1 MNLVRSLTL
10 CILLFVLPVRLALGQ
25 EVPIPPLTGPVIDHV
40 GVLSPQAREEL
51 ERELWALKREKGS
64 EVVVLIVPSTKPEE
78 IEQFSIR
85 VVDTWKIGR
94 KGIDDGAL
102 LLVAVNDRRV
112 RIEVGRGLEG
122 DVPDVKAFRII
133 DEIIVPRFRRGD
145 IPGGV
150 VAGAGALV
158 RLIRG
163 IDLPAPKAGGDDTN
177 GLYLFVTMV
186 GYMIGALLEG
196 ILGLLVGAGIGGL
209 VAFVLGYLLLSTISG
224 LGLGILVAVLV
235 LLLGGLRPAMRGGGY
250 GGSSRYGRSNG
261 RLNSGG
267 SYGGGSF
274 GGGSFGSG
282 GSFSG
287 GGSSG
292 RW

>member
-1 MNLVRSLTL
+1 MGLVRSLTL
-10 CILLFVLPVRLALGQ
+10 CLLLLVLPARIGLAQ
-25 EVPIPPLTGPVIDHV
+25 EVPIPPLTGPVIDQV
-40 GVLSPQAREEL
+40 GVLPPQSRVEL
-51 ERELWALKREKGS
+51 ERKLWALKRDKGS
-64 EVVVLIVPSTKPEE
+64 EVVVLIVSSTKPEE

-122 DVPDVKAFRII
+122 DIPDVKAFRII
-133 DEIIVPRFRRGD
+133 DEVIVPRFRQGD
-145 IPGGV
+145 LPGGI
-150 VAGAGALV
+150 VAGVGAV
-158 RLIRG
+158 VGLIRG
-163 IDLPAPKAGGDDTN
+163 IDLPAPKPGGDDTN
-177 GLYLFVTMV
+177 GLYLFVTVV
-186 GYMIGALLEG
+186 GYIIGAFLEG
-196 ILGLLVGAGIGGL
+196 VLGLLIGAGIGGF
-209 VAFVLGYLLLSTISG
+209 VAFVLGYLLLSAVSG
-224 LGLGILVAVLV
+224 VGLGILVAVLV
-235 LLLGGLRPAMRGGGY
+235 LLLGGVRPSMRGGGY
-250 GGSSRYGRSNG
+250 GGRSRYGSWSDG
-261 RLNSGG
+261 WSSGG

>member
-1 MNLVRSLTL
+1 MGLVRSLIL
-10 CILLFVLPVRLALGQ
+10 CIFLLVLPVRLTLGQ
-25 EVPIPPLTGPVIDHV
+25 EVPIPSLTGPVIDRV
-40 GVLSPQAREEL
+40 GVLPPPDREQL

-64 EVVVLIVPSTKPEE
+64 EIVVLIVPSTKPEE

-85 VVDTWKIGR
+85 VVDGWKIGR

-133 DEIIVPRFRRGD
+133 DEIIVPRFRQGD
-145 IPGGV
+145 LPGGV
-150 VAGAGALV
+150 VAGARALIG
-158 RLIRG
+158 LIRG
-163 IDLPAPKAGGDDTN
+163 IDLPDPKPSGDDSN
-177 GLYLFVTMV
+177 GLHLFVTMI
-186 GYMIGALLEG
+186 GYIIGALVEG
-196 ILGLLVGAGIGGL
+196 VLGLLVGASVGGL
-209 VAFVLGYLLLSTISG
+209 VAFVLGSLLLSTFSG
-224 LGLGILVAVLV
+224 LGLGVLVVMLV
-235 LLLGGLRPAMRGGGY
+235 LLLGGIRPAMRGGY
-250 GGSSRYGRSNG
+250 GGRSRYGSRDGGWS
-261 RLNSGG
+261 SGG
-267 SYGGGSF
+267 LHSGGSF